1 MTTALTKRL
10 SVRLTKRTVEA
21 AAPEAERYTIW
32 DTDLKGFG
40 LRVSPAG
47 VRTYVARYR
56 IGGGRSGKLQQVSLG
71 RHGTLTPDE
80 ARDAAR
86 TVLANVTRGEDPQSE
101 KKAKRREITVS
112 DLCDLYLAEGVGMKK
127 SSTLVIDRGR
137 IDRHIKPLLGSLKIR
152 NLNRTEIERFLHA
165 VAEGRTARTVK
176 TKARGVAVVKGGQG
190 AATRTV
196 GLLGGILSFAVRRDL
211 LPSNPV
217 HGVERFKDKSSERFL
232 TTNEIGQ
239 LGQALEACRA
249 DGYNAAGLAVIRLLL
264 LTGCRK
270 SEVEG
275 LQWSEVDLPNRCL
288 RLRDSK
294 TGAKIVPIGGAAI
307 AALEELPAKGRTSFV
322 FPTGG
327 GAHYVGTPKIWNV
340 VRGRAGLQDVRL
352 HDLRHSLAAL
362 GAGDGQSLQLIGAIL
377 GHRDVATTAKYAHL
391 GETPVRH
398 AVDRMSGLADA
409 ALKGKA

>member
-1 MTTALTKRL
+1 MTTALRERPPVRL
-10 SVRLTKRTVEA
+10 SKRTVDA
-21 AAPEAERYTIW
+21 ALPGPDRYTIW
-32 DTDLKGFG
+32 DVDLKGFG

-47 VRTYVARYR
+47 VRTYVVRYR
-56 IGGGRSGKLQQVSLG
+56 IGGGRTGTLQQVSLG

-101 KKAKRREITVS
+101 KQAKRLEITVAE
-112 DLCDLYLAEGVGMKK
+112 LCDLYLAEGVGMKK

-137 IDRHIKPLLGSLKIR
+137 IERHIKPLLGSAKIG

-196 GLLGGILSFAVRRDL
+196 GLLGGILSFAVRRGL
-211 LPSNPV
+211 LATNPV

-232 TTNEIGQ
+232 TTEEIGR
-239 LGQALEACRA
+239 LGKALEACRLE
-249 DGYNAAGLAVIRLLL
+249 GYNAFGLAVIRLLL

-270 SEVEG
+270 SEIEG
-275 LQWSEVDLPNRCL
+275 LEWSEVDLPNRCL

-294 TGAKIVPIGGAAI
+294 TGAKTVPIGGAAI
-307 AALEELPAKGRTSFV
+307 AALDELPAKGKSAFV
-322 FPTGG
+322 FPAETGD
-327 GAHYVGTPKIWNV
+327 HYVGTP
-340 VRGRAGLQDVRL
+340 
-352 HDLRHSLAAL
+352 
-362 GAGDGQSLQLIGAIL
+362 
-377 GHRDVATTAKYAHL
+377 
-391 GETPVRH
+391 
-398 AVDRMSGLADA
+398 
-409 ALKGKA
+409 